1 MTAPVTSWPTARGRV
16 RRVARQVVAQASA
29 ASLTTPDLIDRV
41 PPGTLGPPSP
51 AGAGGRRRPVRR
63 GRRRGPPPPVV
74 VILVL
79 MGLIIAGMGIEYVTG
94 VRVLPSVISAGG
106 KPPPRSFPVLDASR
120 PVGISIGRIG
130 LDAPVHEV
138 GIAPDGAIAAPTAE
152 RAQEVGWYGQ
162 SPTPGQYGPAV
173 LVGHVD
179 TRTGPAVFH
188 ELGKL
193 RAGDRIEVTRVD
205 GAVAVFEVDSV
216 SRYDKTRLPVAE
228 VYEDFSRPGLRLITC
243 GGRWVGG
250 RTGYADN
257 IVVFASLVA
266 SRPAR

>member
-1 MTAPVTSWPTARGRV
+1 MTRPVGPRPATRSRL
-16 RRVARQVVAQASA
+16 RRVAGQIAAQAAA
-29 ASLTTPDLIDRV
+29 ASLTTLDPDRRV
-41 PPGTLGPPSP
+41 APGTFRP
-51 AGAGGRRRPVRR
+51 AARGRPGRRRA
-63 GRRRGPPPPVV
+63 GPPPLVL
-74 VILVL
+74 VILIL
-79 MGLIIAGMGIEYVTG
+79 MGLIVAGLGIEYVTG
-94 VRVLPSVISAGG
+94 VRVLPSAISAGV

-120 PVGISIGRIG
+120 PIGISIESIG

-138 GIAPDGAIAAPTAE
+138 GIAPDGAIAAPAAH

-179 TRTGPAVFH
+179 TQTGPAVFH
-188 ELGKL
+188 DLDML
-193 RAGDRIEVTRVD
+193 RAGARVEVSRAD
-205 GAVAVFEVDSV
+205 GSVAVFEVNSM
-216 SRYDKTRLPVAE
+216 SRYDKARLPVAE
-228 VYEDFSRPGLRLITC
+228 IYEDFSRPGLRLITC

-266 SRPAR
+266 ARPAG